1 MTDTELQVARRYI
14 EIGRPEQ
21 ALASLSALDSDA
33 ATTSE
38 ARRLRGFAFL
48 GIEDFDRAA
57 DEASDG
63 LQDVPGAI
71 DLLFL
76 LSVAEERRG
85 RLGQAEAAI
94 LAALE
99 QDPDDPELLCQ
110 YADVLMRGGQLDKAA
125 RVLDAAGQGDP
136 DSPDV
141 LAGRQSLAYL
151 RGDNREARRLSE
163 EMLALDPE
171 SVRGHRMLGVF
182 DLQRGRAASAA
193 DRFGEAVRSDPTDE
207 RYAADAREAKRMA
220 HNPLWWP
227 SLFFARTGVVGSW
240 VGAMAVIFGL
250 RAAGLATAA
259 TVAVI
264 AWLVLC
270 LWSWVVPP
278 ILERL
283 ER

>member
-1 MTDTELQVARRYI
+1 MSTELQAARRYI

-21 ALASLSALDSDA
+21 ALASLSALDSDTA
-33 ATTSE
+33 ATTE

-48 GIEDFDRAA
+48 GVENFERAA
-57 DEASDG
+57 EEASDG
-63 LQDVPGAI
+63 LQDDPGAV
-71 DLLFL
+71 DLLYL

-85 RLGQAEAAI
+85 RLGEAEAAI

-99 QDPDDPELLCQ
+99 QDPDDAELLCQ
-110 YADVLMRGGQLDKAA
+110 YADVLMRGGQLDKAG
-125 RVLDAAGQGDP
+125 RVLDAAAQSDP

-182 DLQRGRAASAA
+182 DLNRGRAASAA
-193 DRFGEAVRSDPTDE
+193 DRFGEAVRHDPTDE
-207 RYAADAREAKRMA
+207 RFAADAREAQRMA
-220 HNPLWWP
+220 RNPLWWP
-227 SLFFARTGVVGSW
+227 TLFFARAGVVGSW

-250 RAAGLATAA
+250 RAIGATTAA
-259 TVAVI
+259 GIAVG
-264 AWLVLC
+264 AWLLLC
-270 LWSWVVPP
+270 VWSWVVPP